1 MPTAT
6 KKDGTDLRTPPAPE
20 MQTST
25 TVPTTDG
32 AGWNTPMAGGDQI
45 PRTAPDQP
53 APVMV
58 EHHLAG
64 EAAPVTQIGLG
75 SAQLNPVGF
84 LGTREEIQDELDRM
98 AFAIRSFSL
107 KAPDQVMRECAA
119 YGARLTEL
127 AVLLHRV
134 EATDRQYTRVRT
146 QQVERWQ
153 NELAQQ
159 FKIASRIVEVQRQDL
174 EMIR

>member
-6 KKDGTDLRTPPAPE
+6 KTDGTDLRTPPAPE
-20 MQTST
+20 PQKST
-25 TVPTTDG
+25 AVPTTDG
-32 AGWNTPMAGGDQI
+32 AGWSIPMAGGDQI
-45 PRTAPDQP
+45 PPAAPGQP
-53 APVMV
+53 EPALEREV
-58 EHHLAG
+58 
-64 EAAPVTQIGLG
+64 APVTQIGLG
-75 SAQLNPVGF
+75 AAALNPVGF
-84 LGTREEIQDELDRM
+84 LGTRAEIQDELDRM

-153 NELAQQ
+153 NELGQQ

-174 EMIR
+174 EMMR